1 MKQFM
6 NKKNIIFMS
15 HFIICVIIIFIY
27 GSYRCNNPDF
37 KDPLQTKLRLFDLD
51 GWSLSHL
58 LFFMLIGYNYGGQYL
73 IAAFI
78 LGVLWEGFEHYY
90 GEKRPGWLG
99 GYGDCNK
106 MRTDPLEGNW
116 WYGKFSDIIMN
127 ILGLIIGYYLQNKSL
142 PFAF

>member
-6 NKKNIIFMS
+6 NKKNIIFMA
-15 HFIICVIIIFIY
+15 HFIICVVLIFIY
-27 GSYRCNNPDF
+27 GSYRCDNPDF

-51 GWSLSHL
+51 GWSLSHF

-73 IAAFI
+73 VAAFI

-99 GYGDCNK
+99 GYGDCNN

-116 WYGKFSDIIMN
+116 WYGKYTDIIMN
-127 ILGLIIGYYLQNKSL
+127 ALGLLIGYYLQNKSL